1 MSCIVGVIEGNKVFM
16 GADSAGTAPQSLEQV
31 SCKTPKIYTEGNFI
45 IGMVG
50 SYRGIQL
57 MKDYL
62 DLEKREEIVRE
73 VMPDARPYEVISG
86 IVNDMRNI
94 FIDYGFTET
103 KEGRENGGHFLI
115 GYRAGLY
122 LIQPEYDITEP
133 AYPFYSIG
141 NGDMAAF
148 GALYAM
154 ADSAM
159 EPVERIKLALSAA
172 QEFSAA
178 VREPWVIDSVG
189 E

>member
-1 MSCIVGVIEGNKVFM
+1 VSCVVGIVDKGKVYM
-16 GADSAGTAPQSLEQV
+16 GADSAGTAPQTLEQV

-45 IGMVG
+45 VGTVG

-57 MKDYL
+57 LRDYL

-73 VMPDARPYEVISG
+73 VMPDADPYEVISG
-86 IVNDMRNI
+86 TVEDMRKI
-94 FIDYGFTET
+94 FLDFGFTEI
-103 KEGRENGGHFLI
+103 KDGRENGGHFLI
-115 GYRAGLY
+115 GYRGGLY

-133 AYPFYSIG
+133 AYSFYSVG

-148 GALYAM
+148 GVLYATE
-154 ADSAM
+154 DRKM
-159 EPVERIKLALSAA
+159 EPVERIVLALSAA

-189 E
+189 G